1 MPARTT
7 AQPVSSSRRS
17 GVLMHGGK
25 PFDSQVAVVTGAGR
39 GIARATALALAGQG
53 AAVAPRSGDEIAEP
67 ARVIEADQGRAL
79 AVCVDITDAE
89 AVRGAFARVTREL
102 GEVDL
107 LVNNAGRNTVFGPV
121 GDVDPAQWWGD
132 ITTNLLGPVLCTAAV
147 LPAMRRRSRGRVINV
162 VSPVAG
168 RANPNSSAYGC
179 AKAALVI
186 FTESVAAE
194 TAGTGVAVFGF
205 APGPIRTRLMQDLT
219 ADPLAMPYMGDML
232 RGLTYL
238 PVDVPVRAIL
248 TLASGAVDA
257 LSGYYVDS
265 RDDLAAL
272 RDRADELAADGLCK
286 LRIQKPGIQKP
297 AG

>member
-1 MPARTT
+1 MQA
-7 AQPVSSSRRS
+7 
-17 GVLMHGGK
+17 GK
-25 PFDSQVAVVTGAGR
+25 PLDGQVAVVTGAGR
-39 GIARATALALAGQG
+39 GIGRATALALAGQG
-53 AAVAPRSGDEIAEP
+53 AAVAVMARSGDEIA
-67 ARVIEADQGRAL
+67 ATAAAIEADQGRAL
-79 AVCVDITDAE
+79 AVRVDITDAE
-89 AVRGAFARVTREL
+89 AVRGAFARVAGEL

-121 GDVDPAQWWGD
+121 GDVDPAQWWDD
-132 ITTNLLGPVLCTAAV
+132 IGTNLLGPVLCTAAV
-147 LPAMRRRSRGRVINV
+147 LPAMRRRGRGRVINV
-162 VSPVAG
+162 VSAVAG
-168 RANPNSSAYGC
+168 RPNPNNSAYGC
-179 AKAALVI
+179 AKAALVS

-194 TAGTGVAVFGF
+194 AAGTGVAVFAF
-205 APGPIRTRLMQDLT
+205 APGPIRTRLMEDLT
-219 ADPLAMPYMGDML
+219 GDPLAMRYMGDML

-257 LSGYYVDS
+257 LSGCYVDS

-272 RDRADELAADGLCK
+272 GGRADEITADGLCK